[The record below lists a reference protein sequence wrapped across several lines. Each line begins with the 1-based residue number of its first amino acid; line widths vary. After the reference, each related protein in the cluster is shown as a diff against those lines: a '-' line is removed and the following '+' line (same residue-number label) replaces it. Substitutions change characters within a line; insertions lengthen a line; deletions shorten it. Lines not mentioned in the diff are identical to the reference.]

1 MVLLT
6 MLAPVLGTHAHGC
19 GISCGGLDDESN
31 VSRKL
36 LTRDGE
42 VPCHGHGQLAFR
54 VAPPSAIKFASFQ
67 RSARGLDPSNR
78 GLSSSWTADPS
89 NSTFFIDIPFTLMPH
104 FTPKSGTLAKVLSNI
119 TFINARY

>member
-31 VSRKL
+31 VSREL

-67 RSARGLDPSNR
+67 RSARGP
-78 GLSSSWTADPS
+78 ADPS